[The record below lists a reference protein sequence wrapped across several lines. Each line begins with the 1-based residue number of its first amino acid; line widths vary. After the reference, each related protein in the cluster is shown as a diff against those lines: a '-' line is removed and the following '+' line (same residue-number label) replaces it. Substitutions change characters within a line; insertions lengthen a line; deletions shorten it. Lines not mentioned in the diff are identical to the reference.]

1 MYLYV
6 LKIVVSLSCHL
17 PVSVAFGFLFGI
29 RCYEAAWLMHSGFTC
44 LKCCWAHFLLS
55 AGGSWLLTS
64 SSGLFVYKM
73 LAFSSF
79 FWVCCW
85 HLLPS
90 VIFGTY
96 NFGFLR

>member
-1 MYLYV
+1 V
-6 LKIVVSLSCHL
+6 LLGPL
-17 PVSVAFGFLFGI
+17 PPVCRWFVALDFKLG
-29 RCYEAAWLMHSGFTC
+29 A
-44 LKCCWAHFLLS
+44 
-55 AGGSWLLTS
+55 
-64 SSGLFVYKM
+64 FVYKM

>member
-1 MYLYV
+1 
-6 LKIVVSLSCHL
+6 
-17 PVSVAFGFLFGI
+17 
-29 RCYEAAWLMHSGFTC
+29 
-44 LKCCWAHFLLS
+44 
-55 AGGSWLLTS
+55 
-64 SSGLFVYKM
+64 VYKM